1 MERLVNLLIIS
12 SHIELVAF
20 LEMIDD
26 SVVICVTDCEW
37 YILLILR
44 ALTTICKT
52 SSFAPSDAQVSL
64 RYPRIYDQYTFFV
77 TSNPTLWP
85 HQAAGLHNIF
95 ELISEIDA
103 VF

>member
-64 RYPRIYDQYTFFV
+64 RYPLIWPVVQYTLFV
-77 TSNPTLWP
+77 TSNPALWP
-85 HQAAGLHNIF
+85 HQAAGPHNIF
-95 ELISEIDA
+95 DA
-103 VF
+103 VFYI